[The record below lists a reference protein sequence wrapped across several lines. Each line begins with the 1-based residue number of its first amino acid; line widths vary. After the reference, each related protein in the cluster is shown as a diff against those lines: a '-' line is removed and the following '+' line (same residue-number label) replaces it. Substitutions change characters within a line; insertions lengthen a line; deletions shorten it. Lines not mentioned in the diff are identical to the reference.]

1 MGRVVSE
8 RNFSSHSLQSNI
20 ERLLRSVK
28 GFQFRSLGDN
38 RFLLHFSHPLDRTHV
53 MEGSPWLLDNSALL
67 FSLILQEEDPETMEK
82 NLMTI
87 GVKLNNIPLGYRNPS
102 AARRLCTNL
111 GEVLEV
117 IPPKC
122 ETPQV
127 YIRVRVRIDIQESLL
142 RGVPLRVR
150 NGTRQWISFSY
161 ERLPVYCYLCGLVG
175 HMEKKCKLRLGDG
188 FVDPSKSFPYGEW
201 LKVPNPGSRHTE
213 SRPMGPTGLQHQGG
227 LWRESSIR
235 GLQTFGFSNVGRGEV
250 SSSRIVGDK
259 ENEMRPF
266 LHFGMNNGI
275 VPHKG
280 QGNQELRM
288 EKRSMVKPSQTKNQK
303 KKVVEVRDMDSARPT
318 KRQVLGDIT
327 ELITIPVEA
336 AQQPHRSI

>member
-1 MGRVVSE
+1 MEDISDMMANTFNLTSKEDHEVDLGGGYSNEEGAERITFDLVGRVVSE

-28 GFQFRSLGDN
+28 GFQFRLLGDN
-38 RFLLHFSHPLDRTHV
+38 RFLLHFSHQLDRTHV

-67 FSLILQEEDPETMEK
+67 FSLIPQEEDPETMEK

-87 GVKLNNIPLGYRNPS
+87 GVKLNNIPLGYHNPS

-175 HMEKKCKLRLGDG
+175 HMEKKC
-188 FVDPSKSFPYGEW
+188 S
-201 LKVPNPGSRHTE
+201 
-213 SRPMGPTGLQHQGG
+213 
-227 LWRESSIR
+227 
-235 GLQTFGFSNVGRGEV
+235 
-250 SSSRIVGDK
+250 
-259 ENEMRPF
+259 
-266 LHFGMNNGI
+266 GMD
-275 VPHKG
+275 
-280 QGNQELRM
+280 L
-288 EKRSMVKPSQTKNQK
+288 
-303 KKVVEVRDMDSARPT
+303 
-318 KRQVLGDIT
+318 L
-327 ELITIPVEA
+327 IPVN
-336 AQQPHRSI
+336 HSHMGSG